1 MLFQL
6 SDDPRLVEQWSL
18 IGRPDNSLT
27 LFEWLKL
34 VMNFIKLIMP
44 ILVVAVVHKSNKIN
58 DDIENDSEI
67 SFANKTLGHAC

>member
-1 MLFQL
+1 M
-6 SDDPRLVEQWSL
+6 EQWSL

-34 VMNFIKLIMP
+34 VMNFIKLIMS

>member
-1 MLFQL
+1 M
-6 SDDPRLVEQWSL
+6 EQWSL